1 MSFVE
6 WTNNLSIRVPE
17 MDQQHQQLVAMLNEY
32 HDAAKAGKGHEALNV
47 LMNRLV
53 DYTKTHLNNEER
65 FLESID
71 YAFINS
77 HKTEHRRLTEQV
89 LELKIQF
96 DSGDLSSGP
105 KLLEPVARLAGEP
118 HPQGRSHVRRL
129 LSETSCRAFKRQGD
143 CLNRQ
148 PKEAA
153 RRAVHSYCDGPSFCI
168 RITGIS
174 ILGGLLK

>member
-32 HDAAKAGKGHEALNV
+32 HDAAKAGKGHEALNA

-96 DSGDLSSGP
+96 DSGDLSTGP
-105 KLLEPVARLAGEP
+105 KLLD
-118 HPQGRSHVRRL
+118 L
-129 LSETSCRAFKRQGD
+129 LRDWLVNHIRKVDRMYGD
-143 CLNRQ
+143 YYLKQ
-148 PKEAA
+148 VAA
-153 RRAVHSYCDGPSFCI
+153 RSSVKTTA
-168 RITGIS
+168 
-174 ILGGLLK
+174 

>member
-32 HDAAKAGKGHEALNV
+32 HEAAKSGKGHEALKA

-77 HKTEHRRLTEQV
+77 HKTEHRRFTDHV
-89 LELKIQF
+89 LELKIQY
-96 DSGDLSSGP
+96 DSGDLSIAP
-105 KLLEPVARLAGEP
+105 KLLE
-118 HPQGRSHVRRL
+118 L
-129 LSETSCRAFKRQGD
+129 LRDWLVNHIRKVDRMYGD
-143 CLNRQ
+143 YYLKQ
-148 PKEAA
+148 VAA
-153 RRAVHSYCDGPSFCI
+153 RSSAKTTV
-168 RITGIS
+168 
-174 ILGGLLK
+174 

>member
-1 MSFVE
+1 MNTTTPLKPAKV
-6 WTNNLSIRVPE
+6 TRL
-17 MDQQHQQLVAMLNEY
+17 LN
-32 HDAAKAGKGHEALNV
+32 A

-89 LELKIQF
+89 LQLKIQF
-96 DSGDLSSGP
+96 DSGDLSAGP
-105 KLLEPVARLAGEP
+105 KLLE
-118 HPQGRSHVRRL
+118 L
-129 LSETSCRAFKRQGD
+129 LRDWLVNHIRKVDRMYGDYYLETGCRAFKRQGD

-153 RRAVHSYCDGPSFCI
+153 RRAVHSYCDGSSFCI
-168 RITGIS
+168 ALLGIEYF
-174 ILGGLLK
+174 GD